1 MKIVNIARVMIILIR
16 FSSYIGFGQGSLGWH
31 MLEGFFV
38 CLFLLVLY
46 KSKKK
51 RVRNSHKERTYAA
64 SLKQQQWH
72 SI

>member
-38 CLFLLVLY
+38 CLFVFI
-46 KSKKK
+46 
-51 RVRNSHKERTYAA
+51 
-64 SLKQQQWH
+64 KQGPL
-72 SI
+72 SGDARPVGPS